1 MTDTAENAP
10 AETASAKE
18 APKRRNLKPLKA
30 LTPFLKPYKLRI
42 IGALV
47 ALSVAAG
54 AVLTIGMG
62 LRKLIDHGFTA
73 ADPGILDA
81 ALIWLGVMI
90 LLLACGTFGRYFLVT
105 WIGERVVADLR
116 RAIYANV
123 LRLSPAFFETR
134 PTGDVLSRLSAD
146 AEVVQTVIG
155 SAASVAMRNILLV
168 IGGLALMAISS
179 PSLLGAT
186 ALAIPVVIAPIVIF
200 GRKVRKLSRE
210 NQDRIADVAG
220 HVEESVNAI
229 RIVQAFAQEE
239 SDLERF
245 STRLESAFATA
256 VRRIRARAWLT
267 ATVILLVFGA
277 VGFVLWIGGHRVL
290 QGTMSAGELSAF
302 VFYAVVTA
310 GGVGA
315 LSEVWGDLQRAAGAT
330 ERLTE
335 LLQEEPGIQ
344 APVNPITLPAPTTG
358 ALAFENVTFVYP
370 SRPDT
375 SALNAVSFAVQPGE
389 TVALVGPSGAGK
401 TTIFQLLLRFY
412 DPSSG
417 AVTLDG
423 VDVSAVEP
431 QSLRGAYGFVPQEP
445 AIFSATVA
453 ENIRF
458 GRPSATDDE
467 VRAAAAAAAALD
479 FIEAMPEGFNSDLGQ
494 KGVRLSGGQRQ
505 RIAIARAILRD
516 PPILLL
522 DEATSAL
529 DSESEAQV
537 QAALDRLQKGR
548 TTVVIA
554 HRLATVQ
561 NADRILVLDGGKI
574 VASGTHSELIA
585 AGGLYARLANL
596 QFKAG

>member
-1 MTDTAENAP
+1 VSNPAAEN
-10 AETASAKE
+10 T
-18 APKRRNLKPLKA
+18 KRQDLKPLRA
-30 LTPFLKPYKLRI
+30 LAPFLKPYKLQI
-42 IGALV
+42 AGALV

-62 LRKLIDHGFTA
+62 LRKLIDQGFS
-73 ADPGILDA
+73 ADNPGVLDT

-90 LLLACGTFGRYFLVT
+90 LLLAFGTYGRYFLVT

-116 RAIYANV
+116 RAVYARV
-123 LRLSPAFFETR
+123 LQLSPAFFETR
-134 PTGDVLSRLSAD
+134 PTGEVLSRLSAD

-155 SAASVAMRNILLV
+155 SAASVAMRNFLLV
-168 IGGLALMAISS
+168 IGGLVLMAISS
-179 PSLLGAT
+179 PSLMGAT
-186 ALAIPVVIAPIVIF
+186 ALAIPLVIAPIVIF

-229 RIVQAFAQEE
+229 RIVQAFAQENA
-239 SDLERF
+239 DLGRF
-245 STRLESAFATA
+245 STRLETAFGTA
-256 VRRIRARAWLT
+256 VRRIRARALLT
-267 ATVILLVFGA
+267 AVVILLVFGA
-277 VGFVLWIGGHRVL
+277 VGFVLWLGGHRVL
-290 QGTMSAGELSAF
+290 EGDMSAGELSAF
-302 VFYAVVTA
+302 VFYAIVTA

-330 ERLTE
+330 ERLTG
-335 LLQEEPGIQ
+335 LLQEEPAIQ
-344 APVNPITLPAPTTG
+344 APQAPSALPEPTSG
-358 ALAFENVTFVYP
+358 ALSFNNVSFAYP
-370 SRPDT
+370 SRPELP
-375 SALNAVSFAVQPGE
+375 ALNAVSFDVAPGE

-412 DPSSG
+412 DPSTG
-417 AVTLDG
+417 QITLNRQDIA
-423 VDVSAVEP
+423 AVEP
-431 QSLRGAYGFVPQEP
+431 QALRGAYGFVPQEP

-458 GRPSATDDE
+458 GRPDASDTD
-467 VRAAAAAAAALD
+467 VRAAAEAAAALE
-479 FIEAMPEGFNSDLGQ
+479 FIEAMPEGFQSDLGQ

-529 DSESEAQV
+529 DSESEAKV

-548 TTVVIA
+548 TTLVIA

-561 NADRILVLDGGKI
+561 NADRILVLDGGEI
-574 VASGTHSELIA
+574 AASGAHADLMA
-585 AGGLYARLANL
+585 ADGLYARLATL
-596 QFKAG
+596 QFTAG